1 MFSRFQ
7 VQIEAK
13 AAFTSASAHIK
24 HMEADLSSRLHH
36 LKKEIFN
43 TRAVYVFKPLQMKQS
58 SSQILWIQTKGQ
70 SVSPINKYR
79 NIYTPEA
86 AESQMDL

>member
-1 MFSRFQ
+1 MFGHFQ

-43 TRAVYVFKPLQMKQS
+43 TRAVYVFKPV
-58 SSQILWIQTKGQ
+58 QIKP
-70 SVSPINKYR
+70 SNS
-79 NIYTPEA
+79 
-86 AESQMDL
+86 